1 MRRCKLTMLFM
12 FHNVEEATLD
22 ECQKHMGLFVTL
34 TEENLRKLGQEVRD
48 GSSDLRQLP
57 SYAAAMGNG
66 DLMHEV
72 ISLMPVLIPEAL
84 AIRKDEVRHL
94 IQAAGLSLRGDEEV
108 PGTEEA
114 GVFAE
119 VFPEDTPMEDE
130 DVEQV
135 TPMQEDAVGRAEAY
149 LELLGS
155 LPDRV
160 AGLAGLTTQVMQRHP
175 NDEAAKTEA
184 DAEAVEALT
193 FIRER
198 NEKVEEDL
206 KSMQKEV
213 GRDGCGL

>member
-1 MRRCKLTMLFM
+1 MRPGYWLKAPAETPRSVGRPRKEVPEGALPLGEPRFRWCDSKKRIADEQRMRRCKLTMM
-12 FHNVEEATLD
+12 STFHNVEEATLG

-48 GSSDLRQLP
+48 GSS
-57 SYAAAMGNG
+57 
-66 DLMHEV
+66 
-72 ISLMPVLIPEAL
+72 
-84 AIRKDEVRHL
+84 
-94 IQAAGLSLRGDEEV
+94 
-108 PGTEEA
+108 
-114 GVFAE
+114 
-119 VFPEDTPMEDE
+119 DE